1 MCDLLW
7 SDLNKCSGWGTSPQA
22 ARFTFGADISQWWN
36 EQNGLELVARA
47 HQLAMDGYN
56 WSHEQQVMT
65 IFSAPNYC
73 YQCSN
78 QAAIMQVDENLNIT
92 FLQFDPALR
101 QRKPHNN

>member
-7 SDLNKCSGWGTSPQA
+7 SDLNKCSGLGISPQA
-22 ARFTFGADISQWWN
+22 ARFTFGADISQRWN
-36 EQNGLELVARA
+36 EQNQLV
-47 HQLAMDGYN
+47 MDGYD

-65 IFSAPNYC
+65 IFSATNYC

-78 QAAIMQVDENLNIT
+78 QAAIMQLDENLNIT
-92 FLQFDPALR
+92 FLQVDPALR